1 MMRKAVLVLMLFSVA
16 FTSYA
21 AKVQQFADNQNIEVQ
36 LSKLNYNRLFVANDV
51 INKAHFSKDAL
62 SIEYEVDG
70 SVFIDL
76 LIAEPFTVFFSTE
89 HGHHFSVTVNPIDE
103 LGQTVEL
110 IPNTPSVKAQKFE
123 KKTAYEETVTKLI
136 QAMMN
141 NQIPA
146 GYGVKSAFSMYKSFN
161 QDLSLK
167 VGKQY
172 MGDAYVGEVVTI
184 YNRSKVP
191 VKLDEAWFKTKDT
204 RAIALSQPI
213 VAPKNSATLYVVK
226 ERAHA

>member
-51 INKAHFSKDAL
+51 IKKAHFSKDAL
-62 SIEYEVDG
+62 SIEYEADG

-146 GYGVKSAFSMYKSFN
+146 GYG
-161 QDLSLK
+161 
-167 VGKQY
+167 GKQY

-204 RAIALSQPI
+204 RAIALSQSI
-213 VAPKNSATLYVVK
+213 LAPKNSATLYMVK